1 MPLYEST
8 LIARPDIS
16 GQQVEGLSEQFQEI
30 VRDNGGKVAK
40 TEYWGLRSLT
50 YRIKK
55 NRKGHYLHMQI
66 DAPAEAIAEMERNM
80 RINEDVMRYL
90 TIKVDALDPEPSAV
104 MQSKGSRDGRGR
116 GEYRNRG
123 GERGGGRRDAPTG
136 TPAVAAPEK
145 IAPAEADTDKGA
157 PEATAEADKKN
168 DATKATAEADMK
180 NGAPEA
186 TAEADMKNGAPEATA
201 EADKGNGAPEATA
214 EADKE
219 NGATKTTAEK
229 AED

>member
-30 VRDNGGKVAK
+30 VRDKGGDVAK

-66 DAPAEAIAEMERNM
+66 DAPADAIAEMERNM

-90 TIKVDALDPEPSAV
+90 TIRVDALDQEPSAI

-116 GEYRNRG
+116 GEYRSRG
-123 GERGGGRRDAPTG
+123 SERQGESSSP
-136 TPAVAAPEK
+136 
-145 IAPAEADTDKGA
+145 PAEAAAGGSDAKETDSGGGGDSGA
-157 PEATAEADKKN
+157 A
-168 DATKATAEADMK
+168 
-180 NGAPEA
+180 
-186 TAEADMKNGAPEATA
+186 
-201 EADKGNGAPEATA
+201 
-214 EADKE
+214 KE
-219 NGATKTTAEK
+219 
-229 AED
+229 

>member
-16 GQQVEGLSEQFQEI
+16 GQQVEGLSEQFQAI
-30 VRDNGGKVAK
+30 VRDNGGAVPK

-90 TIKVDALDPEPSAV
+90 TIKVEVLDPEPSSI
-104 MQSKGSRDGRGR
+104 MQSKGSRDNRGR
-116 GEYRNRG
+116 GEYRSRD
-123 GERGGGRRDAPTG
+123 GERGGGRPSEQEDKP
-136 TPAVAAPEK
+136 
-145 IAPAEADTDKGA
+145 APAAADSAAQKPADAAADSVTAAKT
-157 PEATAEADKKN
+157 ETKTETEAEAASD
-168 DATKATAEADMK
+168 
-180 NGAPEA
+180 
-186 TAEADMKNGAPEATA
+186 
-201 EADKGNGAPEATA
+201 
-214 EADKE
+214 
-219 NGATKTTAEK
+219 
-229 AED
+229 

>member
-30 VRDNGGKVAK
+30 VRDNGGAVAK

-66 DAPAEAIAEMERNM
+66 DAPAAAIAEMERNM

-104 MQSKGSRDGRGR
+104 MQSKGSRDSRGR
-116 GEYRNRG
+116 GEYRSRG
-123 GERGGGRRDAPTG
+123 GEHESERRDGPVGSSDAASSEKPAAAKADEDTG
-136 TPAVAAPEK
+136 AAKTEPET
-145 IAPAEADTDKGA
+145 E
-157 PEATAEADKKN
+157 
-168 DATKATAEADMK
+168 TKAV
-180 NGAPEA
+180 
-186 TAEADMKNGAPEATA
+186 
-201 EADKGNGAPEATA
+201 
-214 EADKE
+214 
-219 NGATKTTAEK
+219 
-229 AED
+229 ED

>member
-16 GQQVEGLSEQFQEI
+16 GQQVEGLSEQFQAI
-30 VRDNGGKVAK
+30 VRDNGGAVPK

-90 TIKVDALDPEPSAV
+90 TIKVDVLDPEPSSV
-104 MQSKGSRDGRGR
+104 MQSKGSRDTRGR
-116 GEYRNRG
+116 GEYRSRD
-123 GERGGGRRDAPTG
+123 GERGGGEGRPEGQAGKPAPAAAASATDKPVNKPTDKPADA
-136 TPAVAAPEK
+136 AADSVAAVETETK
-145 IAPAEADTDKGA
+145 TESETKTETVAETA
-157 PEATAEADKKN
+157 PE
-168 DATKATAEADMK
+168 
-180 NGAPEA
+180 
-186 TAEADMKNGAPEATA
+186 
-201 EADKGNGAPEATA
+201 
-214 EADKE
+214 
-219 NGATKTTAEK
+219 
-229 AED
+229 

>member
-30 VRDNGGKVAK
+30 VRDNGGAVPK

-90 TIKVDALDPEPSAV
+90 TIKVDSLDPEPSPV
-104 MQSKGSRDGRGR
+104 MQSKGSRDSRGR
-116 GEYRNRG
+116 GEYRSRG
-123 GERGGGRRDAPTG
+123 GENGGGRRDGPPERKPAPAPAPVAAT
-136 TPAVAAPEK
+136 TPETAATPKAAATPDAAAAPEV
-145 IAPAEADTDKGA
+145 AATGEADEEKS
-157 PEATAEADKKN
+157 
-168 DATKATAEADMK
+168 
-180 NGAPEA
+180 
-186 TAEADMKNGAPEATA
+186 
-201 EADKGNGAPEATA
+201 
-214 EADKE
+214 
-219 NGATKTTAEK
+219 ATKTEAGS

>member
-16 GQQVEGLSEQFQEI
+16 GQQVEGLSEQFQAI
-30 VRDNGGKVAK
+30 VRDNGGAVPK

-90 TIKVDALDPEPSAV
+90 TIKVEVLDPEPSSI
-104 MQSKGSRDGRGR
+104 MQSKGSRDNRGR
-116 GEYRNRG
+116 GEYRSRD
-123 GERGGGRRDAPTG
+123 GERGGGRPSEQEDKP
-136 TPAVAAPEK
+136 
-145 IAPAEADTDKGA
+145 APAAADSAAQKPADAAADSVTTAKT
-157 PEATAEADKKN
+157 ETKTETEAEA
-168 DATKATAEADMK
+168 ASE
-180 NGAPEA
+180 
-186 TAEADMKNGAPEATA
+186 
-201 EADKGNGAPEATA
+201 
-214 EADKE
+214 
-219 NGATKTTAEK
+219 
-229 AED
+229 

>member
-16 GQQVEGLSEQFQEI
+16 GQQVEGLSEQFQAI
-30 VRDNGGKVAK
+30 VRDNGGAVPK

-90 TIKVDALDPEPSAV
+90 TIKVEALDPEPSSI
-104 MQSKGSRDGRGR
+104 MQSKGSRDTRGR
-116 GEYRNRG
+116 GEYRSRD
-123 GERGGGRRDAPTG
+123 GERGRGQPAEQEDKPALASVDSAVQKPADATADG
-136 TPAVAAPEK
+136 VTPANTETK
-145 IAPAEADTDKGA
+145 TETEAEAA
-157 PEATAEADKKN
+157 SE
-168 DATKATAEADMK
+168 
-180 NGAPEA
+180 
-186 TAEADMKNGAPEATA
+186 
-201 EADKGNGAPEATA
+201 
-214 EADKE
+214 
-219 NGATKTTAEK
+219 
-229 AED
+229 

>member
-16 GQQVEGLSEQFQEI
+16 GQQVEGLSEQFQAI
-30 VRDNGGKVAK
+30 VRDNGGAVPK

-90 TIKVDALDPEPSAV
+90 TIKVEVLDPEPSSI
-104 MQSKGSRDGRGR
+104 MQSKGSRDNRGR
-116 GEYRNRG
+116 GEYRSRD
-123 GERGGGRRDAPTG
+123 GERGGGR
-136 TPAVAAPEK
+136 PAEQEDKP
-145 IAPAEADTDKGA
+145 APAAADSAAQKPADAAVDSVTTAKT
-157 PEATAEADKKN
+157 ETKTETEAEA
-168 DATKATAEADMK
+168 ASE
-180 NGAPEA
+180 
-186 TAEADMKNGAPEATA
+186 
-201 EADKGNGAPEATA
+201 
-214 EADKE
+214 
-219 NGATKTTAEK
+219 
-229 AED
+229 

>member
-16 GQQVEGLSEQFQEI
+16 GQQVEGLSEQFQAI
-30 VRDNGGKVAK
+30 VRDNGGAVPK

-90 TIKVDALDPEPSAV
+90 TIKVDVLDPEPSSV
-104 MQSKGSRDGRGR
+104 MQSKGSRDTRGK
-116 GEYRNRG
+116 GEYRSRD
-123 GERGGGRRDAPTG
+123 GERGGGGGRPEGQAGKPAPAAAASATDKPVNKPTDKPADA
-136 TPAVAAPEK
+136 AADSVAAVETETK
-145 IAPAEADTDKGA
+145 TESETKTETKTETVAETA
-157 PEATAEADKKN
+157 PE
-168 DATKATAEADMK
+168 
-180 NGAPEA
+180 
-186 TAEADMKNGAPEATA
+186 
-201 EADKGNGAPEATA
+201 
-214 EADKE
+214 
-219 NGATKTTAEK
+219 
-229 AED
+229 

>member
-30 VRDNGGKVAK
+30 VRDKGGDVAK

-66 DAPAEAIAEMERNM
+66 NAPADAIAEMERNM

-90 TIKVDALDPEPSAV
+90 TIRVDALDPEPSAI

-116 GEYRNRG
+116 GEYRSRG
-123 GERGGGRRDAPTG
+123 SERQGESSSP
-136 TPAVAAPEK
+136 
-145 IAPAEADTDKGA
+145 PAEAAAGGSDAKETDSGGGGDSGA
-157 PEATAEADKKN
+157 A
-168 DATKATAEADMK
+168 
-180 NGAPEA
+180 
-186 TAEADMKNGAPEATA
+186 
-201 EADKGNGAPEATA
+201 
-214 EADKE
+214 KE
-219 NGATKTTAEK
+219 
-229 AED
+229 

>member
-30 VRDNGGKVAK
+30 VRDKGGEVAK

-50 YRIKK
+50 YRIKR

-66 DAPAEAIAEMERNM
+66 DAPAEAIHEMERNM

-90 TIKVDALDPEPSAV
+90 TIRVDALDQEPSAI

-116 GEYRNRG
+116 GEYRSRG
-123 GERGGGRRDAPTG
+123 GERQDESPN
-136 TPAVAAPEK
+136 TPA
-145 IAPAEADTDKGA
+145 APATGNGDTDKDDSTNDGGA
-157 PEATAEADKKN
+157 VEDTAEA
-168 DATKATAEADMK
+168 A
-180 NGAPEA
+180 
-186 TAEADMKNGAPEATA
+186 
-201 EADKGNGAPEATA
+201 
-214 EADKE
+214 KE
-219 NGATKTTAEK
+219 
-229 AED
+229 

>member
-30 VRDNGGKVAK
+30 VRDNGGAVAK

-66 DAPAEAIAEMERNM
+66 DAPAAAIAEMERNM

-90 TIKVDALDPEPSAV
+90 TSKVDALDPEPSAV
-104 MQSKGSRDGRGR
+104 MQSKGSRDSRGR
-116 GEYRNRG
+116 GEYRSRG
-123 GERGGGRRDAPTG
+123 GEHGGGRRDGPVGSSDAASSEKPAAAKADEDTG
-136 TPAVAAPEK
+136 AAKTEPETEIKAV
-145 IAPAEADTDKGA
+145 
-157 PEATAEADKKN
+157 
-168 DATKATAEADMK
+168 
-180 NGAPEA
+180 
-186 TAEADMKNGAPEATA
+186 
-201 EADKGNGAPEATA
+201 
-214 EADKE
+214 
-219 NGATKTTAEK
+219 
-229 AED
+229 ED

>member
-30 VRDNGGKVAK
+30 VRDKGGDVAK

-66 DAPAEAIAEMERNM
+66 NAPADAIAEMERNM

-90 TIKVDALDPEPSAV
+90 TIRVDALDQEPSAI

-116 GEYRNRG
+116 GEYRSRG
-123 GERGGGRRDAPTG
+123 SERQGESSSP
-136 TPAVAAPEK
+136 
-145 IAPAEADTDKGA
+145 PAEAAAGGSDAKETDSGGGGDSGA
-157 PEATAEADKKN
+157 A
-168 DATKATAEADMK
+168 
-180 NGAPEA
+180 
-186 TAEADMKNGAPEATA
+186 
-201 EADKGNGAPEATA
+201 
-214 EADKE
+214 KE
-219 NGATKTTAEK
+219 
-229 AED
+229 

>member
-16 GQQVEGLSEQFQEI
+16 GQQVEGLSEQFQAI
-30 VRDNGGKVAK
+30 VRDNGGAVPK

-90 TIKVDALDPEPSAV
+90 TIKVDVLDPEPSSV
-104 MQSKGSRDGRGR
+104 MQSKGSRDTRGK
-116 GEYRNRG
+116 GEYRSRD
-123 GERGGGRRDAPTG
+123 GERGGGEGRPEGQAGKPAPAAAASATDKPVNKPTDKPADA
-136 TPAVAAPEK
+136 AADSVAAVETETK
-145 IAPAEADTDKGA
+145 TESETKTETKTETVAETA
-157 PEATAEADKKN
+157 PE
-168 DATKATAEADMK
+168 
-180 NGAPEA
+180 
-186 TAEADMKNGAPEATA
+186 
-201 EADKGNGAPEATA
+201 
-214 EADKE
+214 
-219 NGATKTTAEK
+219 
-229 AED
+229 

>member
-16 GQQVEGLSEQFQEI
+16 GQQVEGLSEQFQAI
-30 VRDNGGKVAK
+30 VRDNGGAVPK

-90 TIKVDALDPEPSAV
+90 TIKVDVLDPEPSSV
-104 MQSKGSRDGRGR
+104 MQSKGSRDTRGR
-116 GEYRNRG
+116 GEYRSRD
-123 GERGGGRRDAPTG
+123 GERGGGEGRPEGQAGKPAPAAAASATDKPVNKPTDKPADA
-136 TPAVAAPEK
+136 AADSVAAVETETK
-145 IAPAEADTDKGA
+145 TESETKTETKTETVAETA
-157 PEATAEADKKN
+157 PE
-168 DATKATAEADMK
+168 
-180 NGAPEA
+180 
-186 TAEADMKNGAPEATA
+186 
-201 EADKGNGAPEATA
+201 
-214 EADKE
+214 
-219 NGATKTTAEK
+219 
-229 AED
+229 

>member
-16 GQQVEGLSEQFQEI
+16 GQQVEGLSEQFQAI
-30 VRDNGGKVAK
+30 VRDNGGAVPK

-90 TIKVDALDPEPSAV
+90 TIKVEVLDPEPSSI
-104 MQSKGSRDGRGR
+104 MQSKGSRDNRGR
-116 GEYRNRG
+116 GEYRSRD
-123 GERGGGRRDAPTG
+123 GERGGGRPSEQEDKPAPAAADSAAQKPADAAADSVTAAKTG
-136 TPAVAAPEK
+136 TKTETEAEVASE
-145 IAPAEADTDKGA
+145 
-157 PEATAEADKKN
+157 
-168 DATKATAEADMK
+168 
-180 NGAPEA
+180 
-186 TAEADMKNGAPEATA
+186 
-201 EADKGNGAPEATA
+201 
-214 EADKE
+214 
-219 NGATKTTAEK
+219 
-229 AED
+229 

>member
-30 VRDNGGKVAK
+30 VRDNGGEVAK

-66 DAPAEAIAEMERNM
+66 DAPAAAVAEMERNM

-104 MQSKGSRDGRGR
+104 MQSKGSRDSRGR
-116 GEYRNRG
+116 GEYRSRG
-123 GERGGGRRDAPTG
+123 CEHGGGRRDAPADASAKDG
-136 TPAVAAPEK
+136 AGNK
-145 IAPAEADTDKGA
+145 ISADADSEKGA
-157 PEATAEADKKN
+157 PEASAKTDTAD
-168 DATKATAEADMK
+168 
-180 NGAPEA
+180 GASEI
-186 TAEADMKNGAPEATA
+186 
-201 EADKGNGAPEATA
+201 
-214 EADKE
+214 
-219 NGATKTTAEK
+219 TAEK
-229 AED
+229 AENSEKAEDGAKSGVEQ

>member
-16 GQQVEGLSEQFQEI
+16 GQQVEGLSEQFQAI
-30 VRDNGGKVAK
+30 VRDNGGAVPK

-90 TIKVDALDPEPSAV
+90 TIKVEAHDPEPSSI
-104 MQSKGSRDGRGR
+104 MQSKGSRDTRGR
-116 GEYRNRG
+116 GEYRSRD
-123 GERGGGRRDAPTG
+123 GERGGGRPAGQEGKPAPAAADSAAQKPADAAADSVTAAKTG
-136 TPAVAAPEK
+136 TKTETE
-145 IAPAEADTDKGA
+145 AEAA
-157 PEATAEADKKN
+157 SE
-168 DATKATAEADMK
+168 
-180 NGAPEA
+180 
-186 TAEADMKNGAPEATA
+186 
-201 EADKGNGAPEATA
+201 
-214 EADKE
+214 
-219 NGATKTTAEK
+219 
-229 AED
+229 

>member
-16 GQQVEGLSEQFQEI
+16 GQQVEGLSEQFQAI
-30 VRDNGGKVAK
+30 VRDNGGAVPK

-90 TIKVDALDPEPSAV
+90 TIKVEVLDPEPSSI
-104 MQSKGSRDGRGR
+104 MQSKGSRDNRGR
-116 GEYRNRG
+116 GEYRSRD
-123 GERGGGRRDAPTG
+123 GERGGGRPGEQEDKPAPAAADSAAQKPADAAADSVTAAKTG
-136 TPAVAAPEK
+136 TKTETEAEVASE
-145 IAPAEADTDKGA
+145 
-157 PEATAEADKKN
+157 
-168 DATKATAEADMK
+168 
-180 NGAPEA
+180 
-186 TAEADMKNGAPEATA
+186 
-201 EADKGNGAPEATA
+201 
-214 EADKE
+214 
-219 NGATKTTAEK
+219 
-229 AED
+229 